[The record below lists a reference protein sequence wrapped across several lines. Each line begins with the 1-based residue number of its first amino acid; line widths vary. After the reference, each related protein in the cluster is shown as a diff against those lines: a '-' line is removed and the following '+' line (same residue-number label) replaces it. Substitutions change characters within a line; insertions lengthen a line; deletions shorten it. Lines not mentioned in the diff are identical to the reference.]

1 MLIISDK
8 RIPGKAKEKLQH
20 YGDVMFIE
28 TEGIV
33 YEAVSGHPDIFFCN
47 TGNGLVVAPNLPDN
61 LKRKLINYQVDFIE
75 GYKPVGNKYP
85 ETASYNAVVTSK
97 YLIHNLKYT
106 DRAILNNTGNLI
118 KIDVKQAYTRCSLLP
133 VKEDCFI
140 TSDRGIEKTLL
151 QKGLEVLYVE
161 PSDILLPGFR
171 NGFFGG
177 ACSVYENKVFI
188 AGSLDR
194 FGDGNKVRTF
204 LKRFDMEIV
213 ELYDGRLFD
222 GGSILILD

>member
-8 RIPGKAKEKLQH
+8 RIPEKAKEKLQH

-33 YEAVSGHPDIFFCN
+33 YEAVSGHPDIFFCYS
-47 TGNGLVVAPNLPDN
+47 GNGLVVAPNLPDN

-75 GYKPVGNKYP
+75 GNKPVGKKFP
-85 ETASYNAVVTSK
+85 ASASYNAVVTSK

-118 KIDVKQAYTRCSLLP
+118 QIDVNQAYTRCNLLP
-133 VKEDCFI
+133 VNEDCFI

-177 ACSVYENKVFI
+177 ACGVYENKVFI
-188 AGSLDR
+188 TGSLDR

-204 LKRFDMEIV
+204 LKRFDMEVV

-222 GGSILILD
+222 GGSILILG